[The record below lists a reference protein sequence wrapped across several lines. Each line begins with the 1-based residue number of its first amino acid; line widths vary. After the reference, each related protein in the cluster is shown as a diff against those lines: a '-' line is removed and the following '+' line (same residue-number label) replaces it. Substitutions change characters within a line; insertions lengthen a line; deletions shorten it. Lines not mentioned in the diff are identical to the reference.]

1 MAHAPGYRRTHRA
14 RRTPQQP
21 PGLLAVASGATQDD
35 QQGCLL
41 SASAGGTTQP
51 LTHSHTRVLID
62 NTYPRLPS
70 FLSTYLSLFLP
81 SVSPSLSHDLS
92 HRRSLPRGFKCRF
105 LAGNAA
111 QLPSWFPAPL
121 VTSSS
126 RRCLRF
132 LILCSLYS
140 SPLRR
145 LPRCSLPIPLFLQ
158 DTWIVLLSSIPP
170 SFYISCSSFLL
181 LSPLCLLCF
190 PSPFP
195 PPTHIRSLLPAQG
208 QHCNT

>member
-81 SVSPSLSHDLS
+81 PVSPSLSHDLS

-140 SPLRR
+140 SPLRC

-170 SFYISCSSFLL
+170 LILHFLFL
-181 LSPLCLLCF
+181 I
-190 PSPFP
+190 P
-195 PPTHIRSLLPAQG
+195 PPLL
-208 QHCNT
+208 